1 MTGTTRAVAEGA
13 NRFRH
18 PGIVERLADSFA
30 RLPLGPSIRRQLK
43 RIYRVALTIQ
53 TGGRGLV
60 RELPGGEMIRVLPRY
75 DYITWNPDEYRAFR
89 EVVRPGMVALDVGAN
104 VGAYATLLG
113 RWVGPTGRVFA
124 FEPATDTFQGL
135 TQHVQLNDLSE
146 KVTPVCAAV
155 GSSSSTAPLLS
166 DGATGESRLAVASD
180 AGRPATPVR
189 VTTIDEFCARE
200 SIAPDFIKIDVEGS
214 ELDAL
219 RGARQTIRKQGG
231 KLALFVEIH
240 PSVWPAIGV
249 RKEDIEAELRH
260 QGLVPRSLTGTAD
273 IWNVEGICLHLVA
286 VSPTPIDR
294 D

>member
-18 PGIVERLADSFA
+18 PGIVERLVESIA
-30 RLPLGPSIRRQLK
+30 RLPIGPSIRRQLK

-53 TGGRGLV
+53 TAGRGLA
-60 RELPGGEMIRVLPRY
+60 RHLPGGEVIRVFPRY

-89 EVVRPGMVALDVGAN
+89 EAVRPGMVALDIGAN

-113 RWVGPTGRVFA
+113 QWVGPTGRVFA
-124 FEPATDTFQGL
+124 FEPAPGAFQGL
-135 TQHVQLNDLSE
+135 TQHVRLNDLSE

-155 GSSSSTAPLLS
+155 GSSSSTVRLLS
-166 DGATGESRLAVASD
+166 DAATGESRLAVASD
-180 AGRPATPVR
+180 VGRPATPVR

-219 RGARQTIRKQGG
+219 RGARETIRKRRG
-231 KLALFVEIH
+231 KLALFVEMH

-260 QGLVPRSLTGTAD
+260 QGLAARSLTAAAD
-273 IWNVEGICLHLVA
+273 TWTVEGICLRLIP
-286 VSPTPIDR
+286 VSPAPNDR

>member
-30 RLPLGPSIRRQLK
+30 RLPIGPSIRRQLK
-43 RIYRVALTIQ
+43 RIYRVALTVQ

-60 RELPGGEMIRVLPRY
+60 RQLPGGEVIRVLPRY

-89 EVVRPGMVALDVGAN
+89 EVVKPGMVALDVGAN

-113 RWVGPTGRVFA
+113 RWVGPNGRVFA
-124 FEPATDTFQGL
+124 FEPVPGAFQGL
-135 TQHVQLNDLSE
+135 TQHVRLNDLSE
-146 KVTPVCAAV
+146 TVTPVCAAV
-155 GSSSSTAPLLS
+155 GSSSSIAPLLS
-166 DGATGESRLAVASD
+166 DAATGESRLAVASD

-219 RGARQTIRKQGG
+219 RGARETIRNRRG
-231 KLALFVEIH
+231 KLALFVEMH

-249 RKEDIEAELRH
+249 RKEDIEAELRC
-260 QGLVPRSLTGTAD
+260 QWLAARSLTGAAD
-273 IWNVEGICLHLVA
+273 ISTVEGICLRLVA
-286 VSPTPIDR
+286 VSSTNR
-294 D
+294 S

>member
-30 RLPLGPSIRRQLK
+30 RLPVGPSIRRQLK

-60 RELPGGEMIRVLPRY
+60 RQLPGGEVIRVLPRY

-124 FEPATDTFQGL
+124 FEPAPDTFQGL

-146 KVTPVCAAV
+146 EVTPVCAAV
-155 GSSSSTAPLLS
+155 GSSSVTAPLLS

-189 VTTIDEFCARE
+189 VTTIDEFCAKE

-214 ELDAL
+214 ELAAL
-219 RGARQTIRKQGG
+219 RGARQTIRKQAG
-231 KLALFVEIH
+231 KLALFVEMH

-249 RKEDIEAELRH
+249 RKQDIEAELRH

-273 IWNVEGICLHLVA
+273 IWTVEGICLHLVA